1 MTSITEK
8 VVEAMWKFQEQN
20 GIKGRCIANTSYLLA
35 IAEQDEEFPFT
46 PKAKAV
52 FADSG
57 DMITIHIL
65 LSLGHEN
72 CLVDPS
78 FEIHRLKPQYYDR
91 LCQLDKKN
99 IYRTPDGSDLDK
111 KIWIA
116 KYLQFLD
123 IEERLNDGKIPSAF
137 QDYNNEQH
145 EYVLSVLTEEE
156 QELLKRM
163 NLPVYLS
170 GDEVEIVSENLKKL
184 IAS

>member
-1 MTSITEK
+1 MTITKK
-8 VVEAMWKFQEQN
+8 VIEAMWKFQEQN
-20 GIKGRCIANTSYLLA
+20 GITGRCIANASYLLA
-35 IAEQDEEFPFT
+35 IAEQDKEFPFA

-57 DMITIHIL
+57 NMITIHIL
-65 LSLGHEN
+65 LSLGED
-72 CLVDPS
+72 CLIDPS

-91 LCQLDKKN
+91 LCQLSKQN

-111 KIWIA
+111 KVWIA

-156 QELLKRM
+156 KEQLHRM
-163 NLPVYLS
+163 ILPVYLD
-170 GDEVEIVSENLKKL
+170 GDEVEVVSEHLKKL
-184 IAS
+184 NHKE